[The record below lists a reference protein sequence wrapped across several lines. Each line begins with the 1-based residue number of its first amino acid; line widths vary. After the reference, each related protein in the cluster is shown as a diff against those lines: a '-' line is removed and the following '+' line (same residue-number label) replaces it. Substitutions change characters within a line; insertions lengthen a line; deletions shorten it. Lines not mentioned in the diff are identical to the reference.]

1 LKTDQKKVNVT
12 LGFIV
17 GGNKKEVSH
26 FSVVYE
32 GKIWGFQSLRVS
44 LQPYVSCYCTS

>member
-1 LKTDQKKVNVT
+1 MLLSALLWVR
-12 LGFIV
+12 
-17 GGNKKEVSH
+17 NKKEVSH

-32 GKIWGFQSLRVS
+32 GKIWGVGSLEIS